1 MFDNGADIVYHAAGG
16 SGGGVFEAAAAAGGF
31 AIGVDSDQYETADPS
46 VQDVIITSMLKKVDV
61 GVFEYLTEVND
72 GTFPSGE
79 VTYDLES
86 DGVGY
91 STSGD
96 MLSQETIDQLEDFK
110 QQIIDGEI
118 TVPTE
123 P

>member
-1 MFDNGADIVYHAAGG
+1 
-16 SGGGVFEAAAAAGGF
+16 
-31 AIGVDSDQYETADPS
+31 
-46 VQDVIITSMLKKVDV
+46 MLKKVDV
-61 GVFEYLTEVND
+61 GVYDYLTEVND
-72 GTFPSGE
+72 GTFPSGP
-79 VTYDLES
+79 VVYDLAS

-96 MLSQETIDQLEDFK
+96 MLSQETIDRLEEFK